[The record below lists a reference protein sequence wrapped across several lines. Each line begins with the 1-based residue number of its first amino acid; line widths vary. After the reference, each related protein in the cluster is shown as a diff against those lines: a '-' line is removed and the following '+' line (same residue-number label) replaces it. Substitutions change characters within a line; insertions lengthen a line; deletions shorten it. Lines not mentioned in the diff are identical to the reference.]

1 VTERQR
7 DKLATEPEND
17 SHTEIDPIK
26 TARDTEKDTG
36 RDRDRVQQSDTE
48 VSRMG
53 YRETETKRHTERV
66 KRERGRGLERE
77 RDEEARRHNRMEAGK
92 FWFSAKFSSGLTQ
105 FDRYHRLPSLS
116 LSLSLLACI
125 SE

>member
-1 VTERQR
+1 MTERQR

-36 RDRDRVQQSDTE
+36 RDRGRVQQSDTE

-66 KRERGRGLERE
+66 RRERGRGLERE
-77 RDEEARRHNRMEAGK
+77 REMKKLEDIIVWRQA
-92 FWFSAKFSSGLTQ
+92 S
-105 FDRYHRLPSLS
+105 FDSLPNFHLD
-116 LSLSLLACI
+116 
-125 SE
+125 